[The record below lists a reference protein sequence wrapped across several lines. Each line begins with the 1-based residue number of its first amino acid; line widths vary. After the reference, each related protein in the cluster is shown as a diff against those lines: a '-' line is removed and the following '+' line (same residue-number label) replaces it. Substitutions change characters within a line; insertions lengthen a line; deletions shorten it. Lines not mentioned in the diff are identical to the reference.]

1 MGDDL
6 SDYER
11 LRLENI
17 KRNAEFL
24 SSLGIQDVT
33 RNFTTNE
40 DAGKNKSR
48 KASKHPQSEND
59 LNLKIKKILN

>member
-17 KRNAEFL
+17 RRNQAQL
-24 SSLGIQDVT
+24 AALGLLGSIGSL
-33 RNFTTNE
+33 R
-40 DAGKNKSR
+40 
-48 KASKHPQSEND
+48 
-59 LNLKIKKILN
+59 